1 MCTQRVIQA
10 LMGFVISIR
19 ELISIYMS
27 IKNESLCRVKD
38 LTNREMRKYYAVYA
52 NIGDDGKLS
61 TYHAVNRRKYLADK
75 HAD

>member
-1 MCTQRVIQA
+1 
-10 LMGFVISIR
+10 
-19 ELISIYMS
+19 MS
-27 IKNESLCRVKD
+27 IKNERLYQVKD